1 LITRKQMS
9 HRISSFV
16 LLAVALFALAGA
28 PIAAIAQ
35 ASEQTSQA
43 QTKAKPESVFK
54 QEHHAEKQAETED
67 TQQYRHSA
75 SVQWLARLLHTDV
88 ETAATAFEYLNF
100 AVIVF
105 GLGIPLARWLPKE
118 MRRRSAKLSA
128 DLEVAQ
134 AKTADANERLKVIE
148 EKLAGLDVEVAAI
161 RKQVEEEMR
170 ADEVRSKAII
180 EEETARIV
188 ASAEQEI
195 ALSAALAQRGL
206 KQFAA
211 DLAIDRAMS
220 QLKIDADTDRA
231 LYAEF
236 AHDLATTRGGRRA
249 KGDQN

>member
-1 LITRKQMS
+1 MS
-9 HRISSFV
+9 HRISNFV
-16 LLAVALFALAGA
+16 LLAVALFAFAGA
-28 PIAAIAQ
+28 PVAAIAQ
-35 ASEQTSQA
+35 ANA
-43 QTKAKPESVFK
+43 AVPPAKPESVFK
-54 QEHHAEKQAETED
+54 EEHQAEKHAEAED
-67 TQQYRHSA
+67 TTKYRHSA
-75 SVQWLARLLHTDV
+75 SVQWLAGLLHTDV
-88 ETAATAFEYLNF
+88 ETAATVFEYLNF

-118 MRRRSAKLSA
+118 MRRRSAKLNA

-134 AKTADANERLKVIE
+134 AKTADANERLKAIE
-148 EKLAGLDVEVAAI
+148 EKLAGLDAEVAAI
-161 RKQVEEEMR
+161 RRQVEEEMR
-170 ADEVRSKAII
+170 ADEARSKAIL

-220 QLKIDADTDRA
+220 RLKIDADTDRA

-236 AHDLATTRGGRRA
+236 AHDLATTRSGRRA